1 MPSLKELRERSRVS
15 KELQEQKV
23 IRIKDAVTGV
33 VNSSAFALT
42 AANQLGTVKDGSL
55 AQDSVD
61 KFASDVATNI
71 VQQIDNPVN
80 SFMDACRARGMK
92 SSKIRKAVEFMSE
105 TFGLEPNAEYDV
117 KLEAV
122 ALYLQQ
128 NPKMFDDITMLR

>member
-92 SSKIRKAVEFMSE
+92 PSKIRKAVEFMSE